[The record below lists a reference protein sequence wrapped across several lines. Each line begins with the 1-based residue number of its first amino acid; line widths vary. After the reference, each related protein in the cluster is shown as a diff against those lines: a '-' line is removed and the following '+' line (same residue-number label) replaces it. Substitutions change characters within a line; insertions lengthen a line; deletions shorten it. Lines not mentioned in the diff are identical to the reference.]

1 MWEDSIFAFSEFFC
15 YAKRVLFSHFSHMSD
30 TFRAPDT
37 YSPSEIPTIG
47 IKIGTETG
55 RFMQRVYA
63 WMAFALV
70 VS

>member
-1 MWEDSIFAFSEFFC
+1 
-15 YAKRVLFSHFSHMSD
+15 MSD
-30 TFRAPDT
+30 TLRAPDT
-37 YSPSEIPTIG
+37 YAPPEIPTIG
-47 IKIGTETG
+47 ISLASETD